1 MNRWLDQPAPQDES
15 WQTWLTTAE
24 CQRLLDNLPS
34 RPDYDPEPGPS
45 ERECRADQLYHEA
58 ILWAASCE
66 PDPTKRRLLKREA
79 YTSPEMAAW
88 HARAHGYAQAVE
100 DGHRLDAERQALIDE
115 QNKLINLQQAQIN
128 DLHAHV
134 AAISRASRQ
143 QRAEAQAARE
153 RLLAALYR
161 AVLVAIIA
169 VGLLVLGVAQRWVR
183 GW

>member
-1 MNRWLDQPAPQDES
+1 MNNWIDQPQPGES
-15 WQTWLTTAE
+15 WQQWLQTAE

-34 RPDYDPEPGPS
+34 RDLDPEPGPS

-58 ILWAASCE
+58 IAWAASCE
-66 PDPTKRRLLKREA
+66 PDPAKRRLLKREA

-100 DGHRLDAERQALIDE
+100 DGHRLDAERQALLAE
-115 QNKLINLQQAQIN
+115 QNDLINRQQAHIN
-128 DLHAHV
+128 DLHAHA

-161 AVLVAIIA
+161 VGLVAIIA
-169 VGLLVLGVAQRWVR
+169 GGLLVLRVAQNWLR

>member
-1 MNRWLDQPAPQDES
+1 MSGWIDQPQPGES
-15 WQTWLTTAE
+15 WQEWLTTAE

-34 RPDYDPEPGPS
+34 RDLDPEPGPS

-58 ILWAASCE
+58 IQWAASCE
-66 PDPTKRRLLKREA
+66 PDPAKRRLLKREA

-100 DGHRLDAERQALIDE
+100 DCG
-115 QNKLINLQQAQIN
+115 QQ
-128 DLHAHV
+128 H
-134 AAISRASRQ
+134 
-143 QRAEAQAARE
+143 QAARE

-161 AVLVAIIA
+161 AVLVAAIA
-169 VGLLVLGVAQRWVR
+169 VGLLVLRVAQNWLR

>member
-1 MNRWLDQPAPQDES
+1 MSGWIDQPQPGES
-15 WQTWLTTAE
+15 WQEWLTTAE

-34 RPDYDPEPGPS
+34 RDLDPEPGPS

-58 ILWAASCE
+58 IQWAASCE
-66 PDPTKRRLLKREA
+66 PDPAKRRLLKREA

-100 DGHRLDAERQALIDE
+100 DCGQ
-115 QNKLINLQQAQIN
+115 QLQQAI
-128 DLHAHV
+128 DERDALGMHL
-134 AAISRASRQ
+134 AALSRAGQRQRQ
-143 QRAEAQAARE
+143 QHQAARE

-161 AVLVAIIA
+161 AVLVAAIA
-169 VGLLVLGVAQRWVR
+169 VGLLVLRVAQNWLR